1 MFVIEMSGKNDNNL
15 LVLSSVLFLHD
26 LCNKVLS
33 QIVLNVSESIA
44 QENNSLEIPLLYPT
58 KKGHKEH

>member
-1 MFVIEMSGKNDNNL
+1 MFVIEISGKNDNNL

-44 QENNSLEIPLLYPT
+44 LEKNSPEIPLYPT
-58 KKGHKEH
+58 KEGHKEH

>member
-1 MFVIEMSGKNDNNL
+1 MFVIEISGKNDNNL

-44 QENNSLEIPLLYPT
+44 LEKNSPEIPLLYPT
-58 KKGHKEH
+58 TEGHKEH